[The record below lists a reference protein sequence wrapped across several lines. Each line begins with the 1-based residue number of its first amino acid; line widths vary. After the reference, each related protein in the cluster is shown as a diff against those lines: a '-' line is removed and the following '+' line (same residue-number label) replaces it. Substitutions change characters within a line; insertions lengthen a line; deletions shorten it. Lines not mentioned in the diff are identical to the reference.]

1 MSLIEKIQNQPKR
14 KRLIILWVS
23 TAVIMMI
30 VLGIWFFSF
39 SYNLDNLDKPKEN
52 KKSTETGSFPS
63 LFESIKKDFS
73 AFKGIFNASVKE
85 VKDIEAQINEG
96 QAQEQQ

>member
-23 TAVIMMI
+23 TAVAMMI
-30 VLGIWFFSF
+30 VLMIWFFSF
-39 SYNLDNLDKPKEN
+39 SRNADKLKEN
-52 KKSTETGSFPS
+52 NKNAETGNFPS

-85 VKDIEAQINEG
+85 IKDIEIQINEG
-96 QAQEQQ
+96 QTQE

>member
-1 MSLIEKIQNQPKR
+1 MSLIGKIQNQPKR
-14 KRLIILWVS
+14 KRLIILWIS
-23 TAVIMMI
+23 TVAIMMI

-39 SYNLDNLDKPKEN
+39 SRNLDKLKEN
-52 KKSTETGSFPS
+52 KKNTETGSFPS

-73 AFKGIFNASVKE
+73 AFKGIFKASVKE
-85 VKDIEAQINEG
+85 VKDVEAQINEG